1 MNLIDPEIKSKL
13 SFGLGLKEL
22 SCLLYLHIFEQLFPS
37 YLSTSSLSFIFVQI
51 FSNLF
56 MVLYPPFFDGLV
68 CMYLN
73 NSSLLTSPHP
83 LVAFAPASTSLSP
96 HQTEPS
102 RLELV
107 IVANYKGDSRG
118 PVKQNRSLS
127 IQQRPFS
134 QNTLLLKY
142 IVIRH

>member
-1 MNLIDPEIKSKL
+1 
-13 SFGLGLKEL
+13 
-22 SCLLYLHIFEQLFPS
+22 
-37 YLSTSSLSFIFVQI
+37 
-51 FSNLF
+51 
-56 MVLYPPFFDGLV
+56 MVLYPPFIDGLV
-68 CMYLN
+68 RMYLN
-73 NSSLLTSPHP
+73 NSPLLTSPHP

-134 QNTLLLKY
+134 QNILLLKY